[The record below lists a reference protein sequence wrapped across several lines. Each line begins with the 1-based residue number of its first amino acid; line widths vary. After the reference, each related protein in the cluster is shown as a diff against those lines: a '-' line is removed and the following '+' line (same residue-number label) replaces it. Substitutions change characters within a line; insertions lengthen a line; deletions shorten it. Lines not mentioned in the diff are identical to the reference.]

1 MYFEIEKQ
9 AIDAISDA
17 LDKFEVDDT
26 LENFQVED
34 EKNFRLEFPPNP
46 DMGDLASTIAFSLA
60 KKLRKAPN
68 LIASEIVENLKFLKY
83 LKKWKLLAHMSISLL
98 ITQIFLKSF

>member
-26 LENFQVED
+26 LENFQVEIVLRND
-34 EKNFRLEFPPNP
+34 TRCP
-46 DMGDLASTIAFSLA
+46 FS
-60 KKLRKAPN
+60 
-68 LIASEIVENLKFLKY
+68 VGG
-83 LKKWKLLAHMSISLL
+83 
-98 ITQIFLKSF
+98 

>member
-60 KKLRKAPN
+60 KKLRKAPDPYYATADQIN
-68 LIASEIVENLKFLKY
+68 ERVLTWDGHPIVIPYIGN
-83 LKKWKLLAHMSISLL
+83 ISLWL
-98 ITQIFLKSF
+98 RGL

>member
-26 LENFQVED
+26 LENFQIED
-34 EKNFRLEFPPNP
+34 EKNFRLEFPPNR
-46 DMGDLASTIAFSLA
+46 TW
-60 KKLRKAPN
+60 
-68 LIASEIVENLKFLKY
+68 EI
-83 LKKWKLLAHMSISLL
+83 
-98 ITQIFLKSF
+98 

>member
-68 LIASEIVENLKFLKY
+68 LIASEIVEKLEIPEKIMVSFQRQM
-83 LKKWKLLAHMSISLL
+83 KK
-98 ITQIFLKSF
+98 

>member
-46 DMGDLASTIAFSLA
+46 RS
-60 KKLRKAPN
+60 KRHKPN
-68 LIASEIVENLKFLKY
+68 LENNPPENHY
-83 LKKWKLLAHMSISLL
+83 KK
-98 ITQIFLKSF
+98 

>member
-26 LENFQVED
+26 LEN
-34 EKNFRLEFPPNP
+34 
-46 DMGDLASTIAFSLA
+46 I
-60 KKLRKAPN
+60 
-68 LIASEIVENLKFLKY
+68 
-83 LKKWKLLAHMSISLL
+83 LLL
-98 ITQIFLKSF
+98 

>member
-46 DMGDLASTIAFSLA
+46 DMGD
-60 KKLRKAPN
+60 
-68 LIASEIVENLKFLKY
+68 
-83 LKKWKLLAHMSISLL
+83 
-98 ITQIFLKSF
+98 

>member
-34 EKNFRLEFPPNP
+34 RPLPRRQLPHGQPKLVLLHFHLLKN
-46 DMGDLASTIAFSLA
+46 
-60 KKLRKAPN
+60 
-68 LIASEIVENLKFLKY
+68 
-83 LKKWKLLAHMSISLL
+83 
-98 ITQIFLKSF
+98 

>member
-46 DMGDLASTIAFSLA
+46 DMGDLASTIAF
-60 KKLRKAPN
+60 
-68 LIASEIVENLKFLKY
+68 LKY